1 MSVAPEIMLGA
12 GVKSRFV
19 GEHRYEAESEVLAA
33 DANEDGR
40 LTVVTAETPFYP
52 EGGGQV
58 GDRGVIETASGAL
71 LEVTDARK
79 HDGSILHIGR
89 ILRGEPG
96 DFANGARVKLR
107 IDRER
112 RDASMLNH
120 SATHILH
127 YALRDILSKDVHQAG
142 SMVAPERLRFD
153 FSHNGPVGA
162 GDLATIEE
170 EINARIRENAAVV
183 TEEMAYDDALKAG
196 ALAFFGDKYGDVVRV
211 VRMGDF
217 STELCGGTHVQRT
230 GDVGLF
236 KLESEG
242 GVAAGVRR
250 IEAFTGQGALEAI
263 RRREKILED
272 IGGQLGARDGAA
284 VERLEKLLAREK
296 ELEKKLRA
304 LEQKLV
310 DGATAGGADAE
321 KVREVNGVKIVTRKV
336 EGVEAKS
343 LREMA
348 DRLRQKYGS
357 AVVAIGSDLG
367 DNKAALLVAVTADL
381 AKRIKAGDI
390 VKEIA
395 PIIGGTGGGRPDFAQ
410 AGGRDASKLDEALER
425 IATLV

>member
-1 MSVAPEIMLGA
+1 
-12 GVKSRFV
+12 
-19 GEHRYEAESEVLAA
+19 
-33 DANEDGR
+33 
-40 LTVVTAETPFYP
+40 
-52 EGGGQV
+52 
-58 GDRGVIETASGAL
+58 
-71 LEVTDARK
+71 
-79 HDGSILHIGR
+79 
-89 ILRGEPG
+89 
-96 DFANGARVKLR
+96 
-107 IDRER
+107 
-112 RDASMLNH
+112 MLNH

-170 EINARIRENAAVV
+170 EINARIRENAEVV

-236 KLESEG
+236 KLDSEG

-250 IEAFTGQGALEAI
+250 VEAFTGQGALDAI

-296 ELEKKLRA
+296 ELEKKLRT

-310 DGATAGGADAE
+310 NGANTGSTDAE
-321 KVREVNGVKIVTRKV
+321 KVREVNGIKIVTRKV

-367 DNKAALLVAVTADL
+367 DNKVALLVAVTADL
-381 AKRIKAGDI
+381 VQRIKAGDI

-410 AGGRDASKLDEALER
+410 AGGRDASKLDEALDR

>member
-1 MSVAPEIMLGA
+1 
-12 GVKSRFV
+12 
-19 GEHRYEAESEVLAA
+19 
-33 DANEDGR
+33 
-40 LTVVTAETPFYP
+40 
-52 EGGGQV
+52 
-58 GDRGVIETASGAL
+58 
-71 LEVTDARK
+71 
-79 HDGSILHIGR
+79 
-89 ILRGEPG
+89 
-96 DFANGARVKLR
+96 
-107 IDRER
+107 
-112 RDASMLNH
+112 
-120 SATHILH
+120 
-127 YALRDILSKDVHQAG
+127 
-142 SMVAPERLRFD
+142 MVAPERLRFD

-170 EINARIRENAAVV
+170 EINARIRENAEVV

-236 KLESEG
+236 KLDSEG

-250 IEAFTGQGALEAI
+250 VEAFTGQGALDAI

-296 ELEKKLRA
+296 ELEKKLRT

-310 DGATAGGADAE
+310 NGANTGSTDAE
-321 KVREVNGVKIVTRKV
+321 KVREVNGIKIVTRKV

-367 DNKAALLVAVTADL
+367 DNKVALLVAVTADL
-381 AKRIKAGDI
+381 VQRIKAGDI

-410 AGGRDASKLDEALER
+410 AGGRDASKLDEALDR